1 MKNSNKKSK
10 LVGLLLVV
18 AVMASGNV
26 FSQRMHRN
34 FNQDGMRF
42 NQNSGQGRMW
52 NQQGQRGM
60 LGLDLTEDQM
70 TKVKE
75 LRTKNL
81 KEMQP
86 IRNLMQ
92 EKKARMRTLTTSETF
107 NQKEVDKVVDEITE
121 LTSKQMK
128 LRIAHRQEFRSLL
141 TDEQRVIFD
150 SSPRHGQRQL
160 GNRNARTG
168 KGVHARPGFRS
179 R

>member
-10 LVGLLLVV
+10 FIGLLLVV

-34 FNQDGMRF
+34 FNQDGMRL
-42 NQNSGQGRMW
+42 NQNNGQGRMW

-60 LGLDLTEDQM
+60 FGLDLTEDQIA
-70 TKVKE
+70 KVKE

-86 IRNLMQ
+86 VRNLMQ
-92 EKKARMRTLTTSETF
+92 EKRARMKTLTTSETF
-107 NQKEVDKVVDEITE
+107 NQKEVDKLIDEMTE

-128 LRIAHRQEFRSLL
+128 LRVAHHQEFRSLL

-150 SSPRHGQRQL
+150 NAPRRGQRQM
-160 GNRNARTG
+160 GNRNARAG